1 MSRKHHL
8 IRGLI
13 RIHNKKRTRGTL
25 QLAVE
30 RKKSNAMQQPMTTY
44 QDFYR
49 LQEAPFA
56 NLTAS
61 PAPFFGAGQQSV
73 IDAMQHGMAARR
85 GIITLIGEA
94 GLGKTTLV
102 RAILAQLA
110 SSPLTSIYV
119 EQPDLDS
126 DALAAHIAQAL
137 GQTCPDALRSE
148 GLRCLLSLLEQAA
161 VGEHRIVLVVDNA
174 HLMPMATLR
183 QMGQLAIYAAAF
195 VQVILI
201 GQTVLADTCQ
211 RAGLDEHT
219 MAIPLN
225 PLTLAESAAY
235 IRQRLADASSGQQ
248 ADIFSAGA
256 IKAIVK
262 YASGVPRDLNMVCT
276 DVLRAGFAKRENPI
290 SAKTAQSV
298 IAEFT
303 GSMPSRR
310 LPLAWAGALA
320 ACALIGWVSLSPILT
335 SDRAGTIPAVAAVR
349 QDSSPVPS
357 LPDTTVIKL
366 SMPQQESEVAAP
378 IPESPKPESPQ
389 MVQSAIAPSK
399 MVPHEPPTPSSDG
412 AFAQLESIL
421 QAAFPAGGDFHL
433 QVRAQKASGAP
444 YEEGEALGVSLQ
456 ASTAAYLRIDYV
468 QADGRVIH
476 LLPSPLSL
484 NQVEADKP
492 FVFGTPDSSLPLAI
506 APPFG
511 EEMLIVI
518 ASQQAIPV
526 QADAGPAEPADQ
538 YVSRLAYDLQRIKAQ
553 GKAAVAALRLH
564 TQSRGER
571 RWSRV
576 AQP

>member
-1 MSRKHHL
+1 
-8 IRGLI
+8 
-13 RIHNKKRTRGTL
+13 
-25 QLAVE
+25 
-30 RKKSNAMQQPMTTY
+30 MQQPMTTC
-44 QDFYR
+44 QDFYH

-56 NLTAS
+56 NLTAF
-61 PAPFFGAGQQSV
+61 PAPFFGAEQQQV
-73 IDAMQHGMAARR
+73 IDAVQHGIAARR
-85 GIITLIGEA
+85 GMITLIGEA

-102 RAILAQLA
+102 RAILAQMA

-126 DALAAHIAQAL
+126 DALAAYIAQAL
-137 GQTCPDALRSE
+137 GQTCPDALRSA
-148 GLRCLLSLLEQAA
+148 GLQCLQPLFEQTA
-161 VGEHRIVLVVDNA
+161 VGEHHIILVIDNA
-174 HLMPMATLR
+174 HLMPIATLR
-183 QMGQLAIYAAAF
+183 QVGQLATYAAAF

-219 MAIPLN
+219 MTIPLN
-225 PLTLAESAAY
+225 PLTPAESAAY
-235 IRQRLADASSGQQ
+235 IRQRLAYASAGQQ
-248 ADIFSAGA
+248 VDTFSAGA

-290 SAKTAQSV
+290 STKTAQSV

-303 GSMPSRR
+303 GGMPSRR
-310 LPLAWAGALA
+310 LPLAWAGVLA
-320 ACALIGWVSLSPILT
+320 TCALIGWVSLSPILT
-335 SDRAGTIPAVAAVR
+335 SDRVDAIPAVAAIR
-349 QDSSPVPS
+349 QDPSPMPG
-357 LPDTTVIKL
+357 LPDATVIKRL
-366 SMPQQESEVAAP
+366 MPQQESEVAAP
-378 IPESPKPESPQ
+378 TLGSPQPEAPQ
-389 MVQSAIAPSK
+389 MVQSTIAPFK
-399 MVPHEPPTPSSDG
+399 MVPHEPPTPSSDSV
-412 AFAQLESIL
+412 FAQVESIL
-421 QAAFPAGGDFHL
+421 QAAFPAGGDFDL
-433 QVRAQKASGAP
+433 QVRAHKASGAP

-456 ASTAAYLRIDYV
+456 ASTDAYLRIDYV
-468 QADGRVIH
+468 QADGQVIH

-484 NQVEADKP
+484 NQVKAGKP

-511 EEMLIVI
+511 AEMLIVI

-538 YVSRLAYDLQRIKAQ
+538 YVSQLAYDLQRIKAQ

-564 TQSRGER
+564 TQPQGER

>member
-1 MSRKHHL
+1 
-8 IRGLI
+8 
-13 RIHNKKRTRGTL
+13 
-25 QLAVE
+25 
-30 RKKSNAMQQPMTTY
+30 MQPPMTTY

-61 PAPFFGAGQQSV
+61 PVPFFGAGQRSV
-73 IDAMQHGMAARR
+73 IAAMQHGMAARR

-102 RAILAQLA
+102 RAILAQMA
-110 SSPLTSIYV
+110 SSPLMSIYV

-137 GQTCPDALRSE
+137 GQTYPDALRSE
-148 GLRCLLSLLEQAA
+148 GLRCLQLLFEQAA
-161 VGEHRIVLVVDNA
+161 VSERRTVLVVDNA

-183 QMGQLAIYAAAF
+183 QVGQLATDAAAF

-201 GQTVLADTCQ
+201 GQTVLADICQ

-219 MAIPLN
+219 MTIPLN
-225 PLTLAESAAY
+225 PLTLMESVAY
-235 IRQRLADASSGQQ
+235 IRQRLAYASVGQL
-248 ADIFSAGA
+248 ADIFSVGA

-262 YASGVPRDLNMVCT
+262 YAAGVPRDLNMVCT
-276 DVLRAGFAKRENPI
+276 DVFRAGFAKQENPI
-290 SAKTAQSV
+290 STKTAQSV

-303 GSMPSRR
+303 GSMPNRR

-320 ACALIGWVSLSPILT
+320 ACALIGWVSLSPLLT
-335 SDRAGTIPAVAAVR
+335 SDRVGTIPAVAAVR
-349 QDSSPVPS
+349 QDPSAIPS
-357 LPDTTVIKL
+357 LPDTTVTQL
-366 SMPQQESEVAAP
+366 SMPQQESEMAAP
-378 IPESPKPESPQ
+378 IPQLPKPEPPQ

-399 MVPHEPPTPSSDG
+399 MVPHEPPPTPSSDS
-412 AFAQLESIL
+412 ALAQVESVL

-433 QVRAQKASGAP
+433 QVRAHKAAGAP

-456 ASTAAYLRIDYV
+456 ASTDAYLRIDYV
-468 QADGRVIH
+468 QADGQVIH
-476 LLPSPLSL
+476 LLPRPLGL
-484 NQVEADKP
+484 NQVKAGQP

-518 ASQQAIPV
+518 ASRQAIPV
-526 QADAGPAEPADQ
+526 QADAVPAEPADH

-564 TQSRGER
+564 TQPQDEW

>member
-1 MSRKHHL
+1 
-8 IRGLI
+8 
-13 RIHNKKRTRGTL
+13 
-25 QLAVE
+25 
-30 RKKSNAMQQPMTTY
+30 MQQPMTTY

-85 GIITLIGEA
+85 SMIALIGDA

-102 RAILAQLA
+102 RAILAQMA
-110 SSPLTSIYV
+110 SAPLTSIYV
-119 EQPDLDS
+119 EQSDLDS

-137 GQTCPDALRSE
+137 GQPCPAALRSE
-148 GLRCLLSLLEQAA
+148 GLRCLRPLFEQAA
-161 VGEHRIVLVVDNA
+161 GGEHRILLVVDNA
-174 HLMPMATLR
+174 HLMPVATLR
-183 QMGQLAIYAAAF
+183 QVGQLATDAAAF

-211 RAGLDEHT
+211 RAGLDEPT
-219 MAIPLN
+219 TTIPLN
-225 PLTLAESAAY
+225 PLAPAEGAAY
-235 IRQRLADASSGQQ
+235 IRQRLAYASAGPP

-256 IKAIVK
+256 IQAIVK

-290 SAKTAQSV
+290 SAQTAQSV

-303 GSMPSRR
+303 GRMPSHR
-310 LPLAWAGALA
+310 LPLAWAGVLA

-335 SDRAGTIPAVAAVR
+335 SDRVGVIPAVATVR
-349 QDSSPVPS
+349 QDPSPVPS
-357 LPDTTVIKL
+357 RPDTTVIKL
-366 SMPQQESEVAAP
+366 SMPRQASEVAAP
-378 IPESPKPESPQ
+378 TSEPPKPEPPQ
-389 MVQSAIAPSK
+389 IAQSAIAPSK
-399 MVPHEPPTPSSDG
+399 IAPHEPSTPSSS
-412 AFAQLESIL
+412 ASALAQVESIL
-421 QAAFPAGGDFHL
+421 QAAFPAGGDFNL
-433 QVRAQKASGAP
+433 QVRTHKASGAP

-456 ASTAAYLRIDYV
+456 ASTDAYLRIDYI
-468 QADGRVIH
+468 QADGQVIH

-484 NQVEADKP
+484 NQVEAGQP
-492 FVFGTPDSSLPLAI
+492 FVLGTPDSSLPLAI

-526 QADAGPAEPADQ
+526 QADTVPAESAVH
-538 YVSRLAYDLQRIKAQ
+538 YVSRLADDLQRIKAQ
-553 GKAAVAALRLH
+553 GKAAVAVLRLH
-564 TQSRGER
+564 TQPQGER

>member
-1 MSRKHHL
+1 
-8 IRGLI
+8 
-13 RIHNKKRTRGTL
+13 
-25 QLAVE
+25 
-30 RKKSNAMQQPMTTY
+30 MQQPMTTY

-49 LQEAPFA
+49 LQAAPFA

-102 RAILAQLA
+102 RAILAQMA

-126 DALAAHIAQAL
+126 DALAVHIAQAL
-137 GQTCPDALRSE
+137 GQTCPYALRSE
-148 GLRCLLSLLEQAA
+148 GLRCLQPLLEQAA

-174 HLMPMATLR
+174 HLMSMATLR
-183 QMGQLAIYAAAF
+183 QVGQLATDAAAF

-201 GQTVLADTCQ
+201 GQMVLADTCQ

-219 MAIPLN
+219 MTIPLH

-235 IRQRLADASSGQQ
+235 IRQRLAYASAGQP

-262 YASGVPRDLNMVCT
+262 YTAGVPRDLNMVCT
-276 DVLRAGFAKRENPI
+276 DVLRVGFAKRENPI
-290 SAKTAQSV
+290 STKTAQSV

-320 ACALIGWVSLSPILT
+320 ACALIGWVSWSPILT
-335 SDRAGTIPAVAAVR
+335 SDRVGTIPAVAAVR
-349 QDSSPVPS
+349 QEPSPVPS
-357 LPDTTVIKL
+357 LPDTTITQL
-366 SMPQQESEVAAP
+366 SMPQQESEMAAP
-378 IPESPKPESPQ
+378 IPEPPKPEPPQ
-389 MVQSAIAPSK
+389 MVQSSIAPSK
-399 MVPHEPPTPSSDG
+399 IVLHEPPTPSSDS
-412 AFAQLESIL
+412 AFARVESIL

-433 QVRAQKASGAP
+433 QVRAHKASGAP

-456 ASTAAYLRIDYV
+456 ASTDAYLRIDYV
-468 QADGRVIH
+468 QADGQVLH
-476 LLPSPLSL
+476 LLPSPLTL
-484 NQVEADKP
+484 NQVEAGQP

-518 ASQQAIPV
+518 ASQQVIPV

-538 YVSRLAYDLQRIKAQ
+538 YVSRLAYELQRIKAQ
-553 GKAAVAALRLH
+553 GKAAMAALRLH
-564 TQSRGER
+564 TQPQGER

>member
-1 MSRKHHL
+1 
-8 IRGLI
+8 
-13 RIHNKKRTRGTL
+13 
-25 QLAVE
+25 
-30 RKKSNAMQQPMTTY
+30 MQQPMTTY

-49 LQEAPFA
+49 LQEVPFA

-61 PAPFFGAGQQSV
+61 PAPFFGAGQQPV
-73 IDAMQHGMAARR
+73 IDAMQHGIATHR
-85 GIITLIGEA
+85 GMITLIGAA

-102 RAILAQLA
+102 RGILAQML

-126 DALAAHIAQAL
+126 DALAAHVAQAL
-137 GQTCPDALRSE
+137 GRPCPDALRSK
-148 GLRCLLSLLEQAA
+148 GLQGLQPLFAQAA
-161 VGEHRIVLVVDNA
+161 MGEHRIILVVDNA

-183 QMGQLAIYAAAF
+183 QIGQLATDAAAF

-201 GQTVLADTCQ
+201 GQTVLADICQ
-211 RAGLDEHT
+211 CAGLDEHT

-235 IRQRLADASSGQQ
+235 IRQRLAYASAGQQ

-256 IKAIVK
+256 IKTIVK

-290 SAKTAQSV
+290 SANTAQSV

-303 GSMPSRR
+303 SCMPSRR
-310 LPLAWAGALA
+310 LPLVWAGALA
-320 ACALIGWVSLSPILT
+320 ACALVGWVSLWPILT
-335 SDRAGTIPAVAAVR
+335 SDRVDAIPAVAAVR
-349 QDSSPVPS
+349 QDPAPVPS

-366 SMPQQESEVAAP
+366 SMPQYASEVAAP
-378 IPESPKPESPQ
+378 APEPPKPESPQ
-389 MVQSAIAPSK
+389 MVQSAIAASK
-399 MVPHEPPTPSSDG
+399 RVSREPPTPSSDS
-412 AFAQLESIL
+412 AFAQVESIL
-421 QAAFPAGGDFHL
+421 QAAFPAGGDFNL
-433 QVRAQKASGAP
+433 QVRAHKAFGAP

-456 ASTAAYLRIDYV
+456 ASTDAYLRIDYV
-468 QADGRVIH
+468 QADGQVIH

-484 NQVEADKP
+484 NQVKAGKP
-492 FVFGTPDSSLPLAI
+492 FVFGTPDSSLPLVI

-526 QADAGPAEPADQ
+526 QTDTVFAESADQ

-553 GKAAVAALRLH
+553 GQTAVAALRLH
-564 TQSRGER
+564 TQPQGER

>member
-183 QMGQLAIYAAAF
+183 QVGQLATDAAAF

-219 MAIPLN
+219 MTIPLN

-235 IRQRLADASSGQQ
+235 IRQRLAYASAGQP
-248 ADIFSAGA
+248 AAIFSAGA

-262 YASGVPRDLNMVCT
+262 YASGVPRDLNIVCT

-303 GSMPSRR
+303 GSMPNRR
-310 LPLAWAGALA
+310 LPLAWTGALA

-335 SDRAGTIPAVAAVR
+335 SDRVGTIPVVAAVR
-349 QDSSPVPS
+349 QDLSPVPS
-357 LPDTTVIKL
+357 LPDTTVTQL
-366 SMPQQESEVAAP
+366 SMPQQESEMAAP
-378 IPESPKPESPQ
+378 IPQPPKPEPPQ

-399 MVPHEPPTPSSDG
+399 MAQHESPS
-412 AFAQLESIL
+412 AFAQVESVL

-433 QVRAQKASGAP
+433 QVRAHKAAGAP
-444 YEEGEALGVSLQ
+444 YEEGDALGVSLQ
-456 ASTAAYLRIDYV
+456 ASTDAYLRIDYV
-468 QADGRVIH
+468 QADGQVIH
-476 LLPSPLSL
+476 LLPRPLGL
-484 NQVEADKP
+484 NQVKAGRP

-518 ASQQAIPV
+518 ASQQVIPV
-526 QADAGPAEPADQ
+526 QVDAVPAEPADH
-538 YVSRLAYDLQRIKAQ
+538 YVSRLAYDLQHIKAQ
-553 GKAAVAALRLH
+553 GKAAVAVLRLH
-564 TQSRGER
+564 TQPQGER

>member
-1 MSRKHHL
+1 
-8 IRGLI
+8 
-13 RIHNKKRTRGTL
+13 
-25 QLAVE
+25 
-30 RKKSNAMQQPMTTY
+30 MQQPMTTY

-61 PAPFFGAGQQSV
+61 PAPFLGAGQQSV
-73 IDAMQHGMAARR
+73 IDAMQHGIAARR
-85 GIITLIGEA
+85 GMITLIGEA

-102 RAILAQLA
+102 RAILVQMA
-110 SSPLTSIYV
+110 SSQLTSIYV

-126 DALAAHIAQAL
+126 DALAAHIAHAL

-148 GLRCLLSLLEQAA
+148 GLRCLQPLFEQAA
-161 VGEHRIVLVVDNA
+161 VGERRSLLVVDNA
-174 HLMPMATLR
+174 HMMPVATLR
-183 QMGQLAIYAAAF
+183 QVGQLATYAAAF

-235 IRQRLADASSGQQ
+235 IRQRLAYASADQP

-262 YASGVPRDLNMVCT
+262 YAAGVPRDLNMVCT

-310 LPLAWAGALA
+310 LPLTWAGALA

-335 SDRAGTIPAVAAVR
+335 SDRVDAIPAVAAVR
-349 QDSSPVPS
+349 QDPSPIPS
-357 LPDTTVIKL
+357 LPDTTVTQL
-366 SMPQQESEVAAP
+366 SMPQQESEMAAP
-378 IPESPKPESPQ
+378 IPEPPKPEPPQ
-389 MVQSAIAPSK
+389 ILQSAIAPSK
-399 MVPHEPPTPSSDG
+399 MAQHESPTPSSDG
-412 AFAQLESIL
+412 ALAQVESIL

-433 QVRAQKASGAP
+433 QVRAHKVAGAP

-456 ASTAAYLRIDYV
+456 ASTDAYLRIDYV
-468 QADGRVIH
+468 QADGQVIH
-476 LLPSPLSL
+476 LLPRPLGL
-484 NQVEADKP
+484 NQVKAGKP
-492 FVFGTPDSSLPLAI
+492 FVFGTPDSNLPLAI

-526 QADAGPAEPADQ
+526 QADAVPAEPADH
-538 YVSRLAYDLQRIKAQ
+538 YVSRLAYDLQHIKAQ
-553 GKAAVAALRLH
+553 GKTAVVALRLH
-564 TQSRGER
+564 TQPQGER